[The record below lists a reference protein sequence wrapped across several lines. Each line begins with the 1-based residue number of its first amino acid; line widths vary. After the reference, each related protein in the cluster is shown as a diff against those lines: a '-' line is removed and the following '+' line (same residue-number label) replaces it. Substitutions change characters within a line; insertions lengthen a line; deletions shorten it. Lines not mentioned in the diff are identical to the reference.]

1 MPQLPASTFQVFEPV
16 ERPPKPGEIDG
27 QAIAPFPGASIC
39 VYAMHLESLR
49 IAGLQDLFSQH
60 AGLRIIDG
68 TRSDAS
74 EGWRS
79 RSVNVALIGA
89 HSSTSSTLALIST
102 IRAGRADLPVI
113 VMSPATGNEAI
124 LAALNLGVKGFL
136 HDTATREQFEESV
149 RTVASG
155 SIWAPR
161 RLLTKLIDRLLAE
174 RDAQSTPETHHF
186 TARERQVMDLLL
198 EGQPNREI
206 ALRLQIEERT
216 VKVYVARLMRKMGVR
231 NRTALSMR
239 AMSASFV
246 IPGSRAK
253 VHPAPRQTLLKG

>member
-1 MPQLPASTFQVFEPV
+1 
-16 ERPPKPGEIDG
+16 
-27 QAIAPFPGASIC
+27 
-39 VYAMHLESLR
+39 MHLEPLR
-49 IAGLQDLFSQH
+49 VAGLQDLFLQH

-68 TRSDAS
+68 TRQGGG
-74 EGWRS
+74 EGWRDP
-79 RSVNVALIGA
+79 SVNVGLVGAQFSTSGTLALIGA
-89 HSSTSSTLALIST
+89 
-102 IRAGRADLPVI
+102 IRAGRSDLPVVI
-113 VMSPATGNEAI
+113 MSPATGDEAI
-124 LAALNLGVKGFL
+124 LAALSLGVKGFL
-136 HDTATREQFEESV
+136 HDTATGEQFEEAV

-161 RLLTKLIDRLLAE
+161 RLLAKFIDRMLAE
-174 RDAQSTPETHHF
+174 RDAQSAPETHRF

-206 ALRLQIEERT
+206 ASRLRIEERT

-246 IPGSRAK
+246 IPTPRA
-253 VHPAPRQTLLKG
+253 